1 MTHLLDTNVVSEWA
15 KPSPDPFVIAWLAE
29 QNDMAPPLFVATFA
43 DLRRGV
49 EGLPECQRRE
59 RLNDWSTNDLAPHFA
74 GRTPRIDRR
83 IAEVWGVLAAGV
95 RRSGR
100 TVWPIDI
107 LFTATVLVHNLTR
120 VIRNICDFALFDL
133 SIVNP

>member
-1 MTHLLDTNVVSEWA
+1 MGH
-15 KPSPDPFVIAWLAE
+15 PFVIAWLAE
-29 QNDMAPPLFVATFA
+29 RNDVAPHLSVATFA

-74 GRTPRIDRR
+74 GRTPPIDRR
-83 IAEVWGVLAAGV
+83 IAEVRGVLAAGV
-95 RRSGR
+95 RRSWR
-100 TVWPIDI
+100 TVWPNDI
-107 LFTATVLVHNLTR
+107 VFTATALVHNLTR
-120 VIRNICDFALFDL
+120 VDRNICAFALFDL